1 MEFMDYVKPELFVV
15 AVVLYFL
22 GVAVKKS
29 KILDCRFI
37 PLLNGICGI
46 LICTLYVF
54 ATEAM
59 KTPKEIAMAAFTSLT
74 QRILVA
80 GLSTYVY
87 QMIKQMKDNKKIEK

>member
-37 PLLNGICGI
+37 PLLNGICG
-46 LICTLYVF
+46 T
-54 ATEAM
+54 
-59 KTPKEIAMAAFTSLT
+59 KW
-74 QRILVA
+74 
-80 GLSTYVY
+80 
-87 QMIKQMKDNKKIEK
+87 KDYSGRNCE

>member
-59 KTPKEIAMAAFTSLT
+59 NT
-74 QRILVA
+74 QRDCNGRIYLPYPGDFSSGA
-80 GLSTYVY
+80 
-87 QMIKQMKDNKKIEK
+87 